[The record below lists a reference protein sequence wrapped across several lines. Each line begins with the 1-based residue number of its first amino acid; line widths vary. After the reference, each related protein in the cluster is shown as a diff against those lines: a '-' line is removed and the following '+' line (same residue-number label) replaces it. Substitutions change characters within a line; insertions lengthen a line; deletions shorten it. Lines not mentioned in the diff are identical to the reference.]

1 MSRATRSRCKKLVAD
16 SSDDIVRE
24 RRVSPHNIPY
34 TMTDPPNAF
43 NRGDSPN
50 RRVLPSAPTNYPVDC
65 PAGSPCNPPTADQ
78 PGIQDQVVNGN
89 EMSQVLHIL
98 EMLRAENKTTSS
110 ELSGLRQENAET
122 RKDLVEI
129 KQQLSRTTD
138 SIEQFTIE
146 CNRRIEGLESDI
158 GTNKQSIKRNEEAT
172 GINKR
177 EISQL
182 GENMVLLEEK
192 VERQQT
198 VIDEQKRMLKEVL
211 NELQGIQKEKRRKC
225 FVIENLKE
233 MKEEKVRDVVQE
245 LLVDIGVEQFTANQA
260 EAIFRLGK
268 QSDKSS
274 RPIMV
279 KCANFDHKKAVFE
292 KAAALKGN
300 EKYPRVRLS
309 DDLTKQQ
316 IREKKD
322 LGCIHALARS
332 RNIKSKLRS
341 TCIIIEGRKYD
352 HRDLG
357 ALPYDLSMEN
367 AKIVDVRDGVAFQGP
382 HAFYSNL
389 YLAKV
394 KDEQHKEYESVE
406 HWLTEKCA
414 NEHKDDNALTK
425 LGQLK
430 NQDPFEYKFILD
442 SINKSNNWKKHE
454 LTTLEEMV
462 RAKFE
467 QNPCLAK
474 RLCERKDH
482 IYEATAH
489 PVYGIGYTLADARK
503 IHQGAVNAGNN
514 HMGKILARVRA
525 GLTGSI

>member
-1 MSRATRSRCKKLVAD
+1 MVELAQNMPSTWCPAKVLLNSHPHWAEFVWNWEWRCRWSDVSKHPTAITLNITWKQQLTGVIVYAYWTPIYSEPSGTSMSRATRSRCKKLVAD

-225 FVIENLKE
+225 L
-233 MKEEKVRDVVQE
+233 
-245 LLVDIGVEQFTANQA
+245 
-260 EAIFRLGK
+260 
-268 QSDKSS
+268 
-274 RPIMV
+274 
-279 KCANFDHKKAVFE
+279 
-292 KAAALKGN
+292 
-300 EKYPRVRLS
+300 
-309 DDLTKQQ
+309 QQ
-316 IREKKD
+316 TR
-322 LGCIHALARS
+322 
-332 RNIKSKLRS
+332 
-341 TCIIIEGRKYD
+341 
-352 HRDLG
+352 
-357 ALPYDLSMEN
+357 
-367 AKIVDVRDGVAFQGP
+367 Q
-382 HAFYSNL
+382 
-389 YLAKV
+389 
-394 KDEQHKEYESVE
+394 
-406 HWLTEKCA
+406 
-414 NEHKDDNALTK
+414 
-425 LGQLK
+425 
-430 NQDPFEYKFILD
+430 
-442 SINKSNNWKKHE
+442 
-454 LTTLEEMV
+454 
-462 RAKFE
+462 
-467 QNPCLAK
+467 K
-474 RLCERKDH
+474 R
-482 IYEATAH
+482 YF
-489 PVYGIGYTLADARK
+489 G
-503 IHQGAVNAGNN
+503 
-514 HMGKILARVRA
+514 
-525 GLTGSI
+525 